1 MSHQGS
7 TSLVIV
13 LTVLLIVA
21 FEGFQY
27 WSAKSNDCYIQ
38 VLKLHNQHLMLRR
51 HEKDY
56 LLRNQIE
63 YKETWEKQLA
73 AVKQA
78 TEQFGHCLT
87 PNAAPQI
94 ASLKS
99 SLSQYETDFHRL
111 VTELKSANQQDLQI
125 LNRLMNEQEQLE
137 LLGRDDNVNIYAQ
150 TLAIRQHLFT
160 YITSENPISLQLL
173 SNKVQTLSQWA
184 IDNQEMTQLIN
195 LYSDTIKELQ
205 ILLQSR
211 QYTHERGT
219 MGSMRKHIHAF
230 EDKLAHYQQTLQPQ
244 QTLLWRVAFYLCLVI
259 GLTIIRIRQA

>member
-1 MSHQGS
+1 MSSQRS
-7 TSLVIV
+7 TSLAIVITVILV
-13 LTVLLIVA
+13 LG

-27 WSAKSNDCYIQ
+27 WSASANDCYVQ
-38 VLKLHNQHLMLRR
+38 VLKLQQQHLMLRR

-56 LLRNQIE
+56 LLRQQIE
-63 YKETWEKQLA
+63 YKETWEKRLA
-73 AVKQA
+73 QVKQQ
-78 TEQFGHCLT
+78 TEHFGHCLT
-87 PNAAPQI
+87 RNT
-94 ASLKS
+94 ASQMAGLKG

-111 VTELKSANQQDLQI
+111 ITELKSANQQDLQI

-137 LLGRDDNVNIYAQ
+137 LLGREYNVNVYAQ

-173 SNKVQTLSQWA
+173 SNKVQTLSQWSS
-184 IDNQEMTQLIN
+184 DNQELAHLIS

-230 EDKLAHYQQTLQPQ
+230 EDKLNHYELTMQPTQTV
-244 QTLLWRVAFYLCLVI
+244 LLRIAFYLCLLI
-259 GLTIIRIRQA
+259 GLTIMRIRQV